1 MTTTPAP
8 SIIHRYDNAVA
19 TVAFDRNGY
28 SPRYIVALHGELIYL
43 YLDTPRT
50 TAPTYLRA
58 VPEGSKFLVG
68 FEATTASMWW
78 ANLGGTST
86 VEDAEA
92 LLESMADGNPGKGF
106 IVPAPT
112 AS

>member
-1 MTTTPAP
+1 MNTATAT
-8 SIIHRYDNAVA
+8 IRRYDESVA

-43 YLDTPRT
+43 YLDTPST

-78 ANLGGTST
+78 ANLGGAATR
-86 VEDAEA
+86 EDAEA
-92 LLESMADGNPGKGF
+92 LLVSMADGHPGKAF

-112 AS
+112 A

>member
-8 SIIHRYDNAVA
+8 ATIRRYDDAVA

-28 SPRYIVALHGELIYL
+28 SPRYVVALHGELIYL
-43 YLDTPRT
+43 YLDTPTT
-50 TAPTYLRA
+50 TAPSYLCQ

-78 ANLGGTST
+78 ANLAGAATLA
-86 VEDAEA
+86 EAEA
-92 LLESMADGNPGKGF
+92 LLVSMADGNPGKGF

-112 AS
+112 A